1 VSALLGLVVAFS
13 VPLWQALFVNAP
25 KLSVEI
31 TAITRMISD
40 AVVVPVDDD
49 PELIALRV
57 WLPKAIRDTLAEDVF
72 RLYQE
77 EEQSSRSAPT
87 LPKHEERL
95 LRAKQPLKDL
105 PAGALWPV
113 ASVPIRRYR
122 TLSAER
128 RGSSGTTCFYSNFQV
143 LSNVGIWRTVLN
155 LRSPEVR
162 R

>member
-87 LPKHEERL
+87 LPKLEERL
-95 LRAKQPLKDL
+95 LRAKQRLERF
-105 PAGALWPV
+105 
-113 ASVPIRRYR
+113 PIRL
-122 TLSAER
+122 TIS
-128 RGSSGTTCFYSNFQV
+128 
-143 LSNVGIWRTVLN
+143 
-155 LRSPEVR
+155 
-162 R
+162 